1 MAIVN
6 AFQIPTL
13 KTNQNSSYS
22 NVQQVLNPAYKP
34 PNSHPLQTTSQSSA
48 RNVRSIPVSS
58 SQSSVM
64 DRMDDFLGQ
73 IGGYIDQ
80 NNAKAEL
87 AAERQNSWQE
97 RMNQLVMDFNASEAA
112 KNRDWQEYMS
122 NTAHQRE
129 VADLQAA
136 GLNPVLSASGGNGAA
151 VGSGASAYAS
161 SPSGTKA
168 DYDYSTPQLILSTL
182 LGMLNATTGLA
193 QSSMS
198 AAATVGASSVM
209 ANANQMIA
217 AMNNANDIAVQG
229 MIQKGANARNALD
242 NQTSRI
248 NAEVGASASRYGAD
262 QHYRGVQYSSDTS
275 YSSSVYNTD
284 MNAKLGAL
292 RESNNFL
299 QNILQGV
306 ATYLKYGR

>member
-6 AFQIPTL
+6 AFQVPTL
-13 KTNQNSSYS
+13 NAGYNSNVHQALNSSYS
-22 NVQQVLNPAYKP
+22 APAQPVQT
-34 PNSHPLQTTSQSSA
+34 SSQSSA
-48 RNVRSIPVSS
+48 RRVTSIPVSS
-58 SQSSVM
+58 SQDSIM
-64 DRMDDFLGQ
+64 QRMDEYFNR

-87 AAERQNSWQE
+87 AAERHNTWQE
-97 RMNQLVMDFNASEAA
+97 KMNQLVMDFNASEAA

-129 VADLQAA
+129 VADLKAA

-151 VGSGASAYAS
+151 VGSGSSAYAS

-168 DYDYSTPQLILSTL
+168 DYDYSAPQLMLSTL

-217 AMNNANDIAVQG
+217 ALNNQAAIERESISQRGQNQ
-229 MIQKGANARNALD
+229 RNALT
-242 NQTSRI
+242 NQTNRI
-248 NAEVGASASRYGAD
+248 NAEVAASASRYG
-262 QHYRGVQYSSDTS
+262 SDRA
-275 YSSSVYNTD
+275 YNSSVYRADSDYNASLYNTQ
-284 MNAKLGAL
+284 MTAKAQAGHIA
-292 RESNNFL
+292 NNFVG
-299 QNILQGV
+299 NVISAVGKV
-306 ATYLKYGR
+306 FDFFK